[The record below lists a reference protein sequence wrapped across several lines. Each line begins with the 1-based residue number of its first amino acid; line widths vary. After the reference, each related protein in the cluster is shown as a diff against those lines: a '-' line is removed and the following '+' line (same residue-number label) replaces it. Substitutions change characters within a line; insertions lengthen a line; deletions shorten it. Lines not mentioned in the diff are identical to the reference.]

1 MTSFVDD
8 QERLKSYGGPRL
20 MSLPYVRCT
29 FWEQQNR
36 GIFLYKKCF
45 SVLFWGI
52 LNVFGALSCTL
63 PPCQNVKTAPWMILT
78 VSELADLFVFLL
90 QFFADLVRG
99 NTPRQRF
106 RHLAQGTRGSILSS
120 SEIVALKRVYSIIYS
135 LNFQTENRAIL
146 SIRISKYQWKANSV
160 KGKC

>member
-1 MTSFVDD
+1 MGALGLCHYRMLGVHFGRNKIEGS
-8 QERLKSYGGPRL
+8 
-20 MSLPYVRCT
+20 
-29 FWEQQNR
+29 
-36 GIFLYKKCF
+36 FLYKKCF
-45 SVLFWGI
+45 SVLLWGI
-52 LNVFGALSCTL
+52 LNIYGALSSRL

-120 SEIVALKRVYSIIYS
+120 SEIVALKRVYIIYS

-146 SIRISKYQWKANSV
+146 LIRISKSQ
-160 KGKC
+160 